1 MYHLN
6 SINLVTVLFM
16 LREKIENELQR
27 LHAEGIIS
35 PVKFARWAAPIVPV
49 LKKDNTVRILGIS
62 KLQLTRLY

>member
-6 SINLVTVLFM
+6 SINLVTVPFM
-16 LREKIENELQR
+16 LREKVENEF
-27 LHAEGIIS
+27 EGIIS